1 MNTSLLLHVIGTL
14 SPLHS
19 CGAKHLAQL
28 VEAAVWLLLTI
39 PACVSSCNTSSAV
52 QPSLTTLVCNNLL
65 INLVLQPERGL
76 RGGIWKTGG
85 GGGGH
90 SDVSAACLL
99 LLGIPTCILACVQC
113 LNQPYQTQACITAV
127 YSSSL

>member
-52 QPSLTTLVCNNLL
+52 QPSLTTLVCANLL

-85 GGGGH
+85 GRGRGRALRCFSSMSGLAWHPNLH
-90 SDVSAACLL
+90 SCLRAVS
-99 LLGIPTCILACVQC
+99 
-113 LNQPYQTQACITAV
+113 QPGV
-127 YSSSL
+127 SKPSLHYSSVQ